1 MNSIIIYGSH
11 YGTTK
16 QYAEELS
23 KRTNIKAIS
32 FKKFNQQINDYDNI
46 IYLGALY
53 AGGVLGMSKTLK
65 KLNNISNKKILIATV
80 GLSDPTDEVNKNN
93 IRNNIKNQIPK
104 EVLEKAKIFHLRG
117 GIDYSNN
124 IKNQIPKEVLE
135 KAKIFH
141 LRGGIDYSKLN
152 FAHKTM
158 MKLLYNAVKNLPNE
172 KQTAE
177 DRAMIET
184 YNKKVNFI
192 DFSSLDKIANEI
204 QK

>member
-1 MNSIIIYGSH
+1 MNSIIVYGSH

-117 GIDYSNN
+117 GIDYS
-124 IKNQIPKEVLE
+124 
-135 KAKIFH
+135 
-141 LRGGIDYSKLN
+141 KLN

-158 MKLLYNAVKNLPNE
+158 MKLLYNAVKNLPEE

-177 DRAMIET
+177 NRAMIET

-192 DFSSLDKIANEI
+192 DFSSLDKIDNEI

>member
-1 MNSIIIYGSH
+1 MNSIIVYGSN

-16 QYAEELS
+16 QYANELS
-23 KRTNIKAIS
+23 RRTNMKVIS
-32 FKKFNQQINDYDNI
+32 FKKVNQQINDYDNI

-65 KLNNISNKKILIATV
+65 KLNNISNKKIIIVTV

-93 IRNNIKNQIPK
+93 IRNNIKNQMPK
-104 EVLEKAKIFHLRG
+104 KIF
-117 GIDYSNN
+117 
-124 IKNQIPKEVLE
+124 E

-158 MKLLYNAVKNLPNE
+158 MKLLYNAVKNLPKE
-172 KQTAE
+172 KLTAE

-192 DFSSLDKIANEI
+192 DFSSLDEIINEA

>member
-117 GIDYSNN
+117 
-124 IKNQIPKEVLE
+124 
-135 KAKIFH
+135 
-141 LRGGIDYSKLN
+141 RIDYSKLN

>member
-1 MNSIIIYGSH
+1 MNKIIIYGSK

-16 QYAEELS
+16 KYAEELS
-23 KRTNIKAIS
+23 RRTNIKAIS
-32 FKKFNQQINDYDNI
+32 FKDVNHQINDYDVI
-46 IYLGALY
+46 IYLGGLY
-53 AGGVLGMSKTLK
+53 AGGILGMSKTLK
-65 KLNNISNKKILIATV
+65 KLNNIASKKIIIATV
-80 GLSDPTDEVNKNN
+80 GLSDPKDEVNKSN

-104 EVLEKAKIFHLRG
+104 EVF
-117 GIDYSNN
+117 
-124 IKNQIPKEVLE
+124 E

-158 MKLLYNAVKNLPNE
+158 MKLLYNAVKNLPKE
-172 KQTAE
+172 KLTAE

-192 DFSSLDKIANEI
+192 DFSSLDEIINEA

>member
-46 IYLGALY
+46 IYLDALY
-53 AGGVLGMSKTLK
+53 ASGVLGMSKTLK

-93 IRNNIKNQIPK
+93 IR
-104 EVLEKAKIFHLRG
+104 
-117 GIDYSNN
+117 NN

-192 DFSSLDKIANEI
+192 DFSSLDKITNEI

>member
-1 MNSIIIYGSH
+1 MNSIIVYGSN

-16 QYAEELS
+16 QYANELS
-23 KRTNIKAIS
+23 RRTNMKVIS
-32 FKKFNQQINDYDNI
+32 FKKVNQQINYYDNI

-65 KLNNISNKKILIATV
+65 KLNNISNKKIIIVTV

-104 EVLEKAKIFHLRG
+104 EVF
-117 GIDYSNN
+117 
-124 IKNQIPKEVLE
+124 E

>member
-1 MNSIIIYGSH
+1 MSDIIIYGSH

-23 KRTNIKAIS
+23 RRTNIEAIP
-32 FKKFNQQINDYDNI
+32 FKNVKEINNYDKI
-46 IYLGALY
+46 IYLGGLY

-65 KLNNISNKKILIATV
+65 KLNMTSSKTIILVTI
-80 GLSDPTDEVNKNN
+80 GLTDPTDEKNIDN
-93 IRNNIKNQIPK
+93 IRNNIKIQIPK
-104 EVLEKAKIFHLRG
+104 EIF
-117 GIDYSNN
+117 
-124 IKNQIPKEVLE
+124 E

-158 MKLLYNAVKNLPNE
+158 MKLLFNAVKNVPKE

-177 DRAMIET
+177 NRAMIET
-184 YNKKVNFI
+184 YNKKVDFI
-192 DFSSLDKIANEI
+192 DFSSLDRIINEI
-204 QK
+204 RSQK

>member
-1 MNSIIIYGSH
+1 MNSIIVYGSN

-16 QYAEELS
+16 QYADELS
-23 KRTNIKAIS
+23 RRTNMKVIS
-32 FKKFNQQINDYDNI
+32 FKKVNQQINDYDNI

-65 KLNNISNKKILIATV
+65 KLNNISNKKIIIVTV

-93 IRNNIKNQIPK
+93 IRNNIKNQISR
-104 EVLEKAKIFHLRG
+104 EVFEKAKIFHLRG
-117 GIDYSNN
+117 GIDYS
-124 IKNQIPKEVLE
+124 E
-135 KAKIFH
+135 
-141 LRGGIDYSKLN
+141 LN

-158 MKLLYNAVKNLPNE
+158 MKLLYNAVKNLPKE
-172 KQTAE
+172 KLTAE

-192 DFSSLDKIANEI
+192 DFSSLDEI
-204 QK
+204 ISETQK

>member
-1 MNSIIIYGSH
+1 MNNIIIYGSH

-23 KRTNIKAIS
+23 RRTNIKAIS
-32 FKKFNQQINDYDNI
+32 FKEVKEINDYNNI
-46 IYLGALY
+46 IYLGGLY
-53 AGGVLGMSKTLK
+53 AGGVLGMSKTIK
-65 KLNNISNKKILIATV
+65 KLNDVSNKKIIIVTV

-104 EVLEKAKIFHLRG
+104 EIF
-117 GIDYSNN
+117 
-124 IKNQIPKEVLE
+124 E

-152 FAHKTM
+152 FDHKTM
-158 MKLLYNAVKNLPNE
+158 MKFLYNAVKNLQKE

-184 YNKKVNFI
+184 YNKKVSFI
-192 DFSSLDKIANEI
+192 DFSGLDKIIDEI
-204 QK
+204 

>member
-1 MNSIIIYGSH
+1 MNSIIVYGSH

-23 KRTNIKAIS
+23 KRTNIKVIS
-32 FKKFNQQINDYDNI
+32 FKKINQQINDYDNI
-46 IYLGALY
+46 IYLGGLY

-65 KLNNISNKKILIATV
+65 KLNNISNKKIIIATV

-93 IRNNIKNQIPK
+93 IRNNIKNQISK
-104 EVLEKAKIFHLRG
+104 EVF
-117 GIDYSNN
+117 
-124 IKNQIPKEVLE
+124 E

-158 MKLLYNAVKNLPNE
+158 MKLLYNAVKNLPEE

-184 YNKKVNFI
+184 YNKKVDFI
-192 DFSSLDKIANEI
+192 DFSDLDKIINEVYPA
-204 QK
+204 QNTLE

>member
-117 GIDYSNN
+117 GIDYS
-124 IKNQIPKEVLE
+124 
-135 KAKIFH
+135 
-141 LRGGIDYSKLN
+141 KLN

-184 YNKKVNFI
+184 YNKKG
-192 DFSSLDKIANEI
+192 
-204 QK
+204 

>member
-53 AGGVLGMSKTLK
+53 VGGVLGMSKTLK

-93 IRNNIKNQIPK
+93 IRNNIKNQ
-104 EVLEKAKIFHLRG
+104 V
-117 GIDYSNN
+117 
-124 IKNQIPKEVLE
+124 PKEVLE

-177 DRAMIET
+177 DRAILLIFL
-184 YNKKVNFI
+184 V
-192 DFSSLDKIANEI
+192 
-204 QK
+204 

>member
-117 GIDYSNN
+117 GIDYS
-124 IKNQIPKEVLE
+124 
-135 KAKIFH
+135 
-141 LRGGIDYSKLN
+141 KLN

-192 DFSSLDKIANEI
+192 NFSSLDKIINEI

>member
-1 MNSIIIYGSH
+1 MNNIIIYGSH

-23 KRTNIKAIS
+23 RRTNIKAIS
-32 FKKFNQQINDYDNI
+32 FKEVKEINDYNNI
-46 IYLGALY
+46 IYLGGLY
-53 AGGVLGMSKTLK
+53 AGGVLGMSKTIK
-65 KLNNISNKKILIATV
+65 KLNDVSNKKIIIVTV
-80 GLSDPTDEVNKNN
+80 GLSDPTDEVNKKN

-104 EVLEKAKIFHLRG
+104 EIF
-117 GIDYSNN
+117 
-124 IKNQIPKEVLE
+124 E

-152 FAHKTM
+152 FVHKTM
-158 MKLLYNAVKNLPNE
+158 MKLLYNAVKNLQKE

-184 YNKKVNFI
+184 YNKKVSFI
-192 DFSSLDKIANEI
+192 DFSSLDKIIDEF
-204 QK
+204 

>member
-117 GIDYSNN
+117 GIDYS
-124 IKNQIPKEVLE
+124 
-135 KAKIFH
+135 
-141 LRGGIDYSKLN
+141 KLN

-172 KQTAE
+172 KQQF
-177 DRAMIET
+177 R
-184 YNKKVNFI
+184 
-192 DFSSLDKIANEI
+192 SEI
-204 QK
+204 

>member
-23 KRTNIKAIS
+23 KRTNIKVNS

-65 KLNNISNKKILIATV
+65 KLNDISNKKILIATV
-80 GLSDPTDEVNKNN
+80 GLSDTTDEVNKKN
-93 IRNNIKNQIPK
+93 IR
-104 EVLEKAKIFHLRG
+104 
-117 GIDYSNN
+117 NN

-158 MKLLYNAVKNLPNE
+158 MKLLYNAVKNLPSE

-177 DRAMIET
+177 DRAMIES

-192 DFSSLDKIANEI
+192 DFSSLDKITNEI

>member
-23 KRTNIKAIS
+23 KRTNIKVIS

-65 KLNNISNKKILIATV
+65 KLNNISNKKIIIATV
-80 GLSDPTDEVNKNN
+80 GLSDPADEVNKNN
-93 IRNNIKNQIPK
+93 IRNSIKNQIPK
-104 EVLEKAKIFHLRG
+104 EVFER
-117 GIDYSNN
+117 
-124 IKNQIPKEVLE
+124 
-135 KAKIFH
+135 AKIFH

-152 FAHKTM
+152 FVHKTM
-158 MKLLYNAVKNLPNE
+158 MKLLYNAVKNLPEE

-177 DRAMIET
+177 NRAMIET
-184 YNKKVNFI
+184 YNKIVNFI
-192 DFSSLDKIANEI
+192 DFSRLDKIINEI
-204 QK
+204 

>member
-1 MNSIIIYGSH
+1 MNNIIIYGSH

-23 KRTNIKAIS
+23 RRTNIKAIS
-32 FKKFNQQINDYDNI
+32 FKEVKEINDYNNI
-46 IYLGALY
+46 IYLGGLY
-53 AGGVLGMSKTLK
+53 AGGVLGMSKTIK
-65 KLNNISNKKILIATV
+65 KLNDVSNKKIIIVTV
-80 GLSDPTDEVNKNN
+80 GLSDPTDEVNQNN

-104 EVLEKAKIFHLRG
+104 EIF
-117 GIDYSNN
+117 
-124 IKNQIPKEVLE
+124 E

-158 MKLLYNAVKNLPNE
+158 MKLLYNAVKNLQKE

-184 YNKKVNFI
+184 YNKKVSFI
-192 DFSSLDKIANEI
+192 DFSSLDKIIDEI
-204 QK
+204 

>member
-1 MNSIIIYGSH
+1 MNRIIVYGSH
-11 YGTTK
+11 YGTTR

-23 KRTNIKAIS
+23 RRTNIKVIS
-32 FKKFNQQINDYDNI
+32 FKKINQQINDYDNI

-117 GIDYSNN
+117 GIDYS
-124 IKNQIPKEVLE
+124 
-135 KAKIFH
+135 
-141 LRGGIDYSKLN
+141 KLN

-158 MKLLYNAVKNLPNE
+158 MKLLYNAVKNLPEE